1 MTRRRLLVLIVCV
14 LAGYIHVRA
23 GFNLVRQEG
32 GATGRALGVGEGVA
46 AAG

>member
-1 MTRRRLLVLIVCV
+1 MTRRRLLFFIVCV

-23 GFNLVRQEG
+23 GFYLIRQEG
-32 GATGRALGVGEGVA
+32 GAAGRALGVGESVA